1 MKTHHKTR
9 IKRLLSEKEPHE
21 LKMFIAGDL
30 YISVPWFTDVHVNLL
45 SRHSADK
52 LKQYLTK

>member
-1 MKTHHKTR
+1 MR

-21 LKMFIAGDL
+21 LKMFIAGEP
-30 YISVPWFTDVHVNLL
+30 YISVPWFIDINVNLL
-45 SRHSADK
+45 TREGADK